1 MDAPEDAFGER
12 LFTMINTAEVMSIL
26 FTRVS
31 MSLIV
36 DFRSTSRVP
45 AEIMVD
51 EVVDS
56 ARKRLLSFRRL
67 RPDLPLPDQ
76 LTLAFWTPAVR
87 EFRDSGALASLEQ
100 RGLLAGGPELAASAV
115 RAFNDLLKIER
126 RYLRSMALGE
136 GMGTIWERERR

>member
-31 MSLIV
+31 MSLIA
-36 DFRSTSRVP
+36 DFRTTTHISP
-45 AEIMVD
+45 AVFAD

-87 EFRDSGALASLEQ
+87 EFRDGGALASLEQ
-100 RGLLAGGPELAASAV
+100 RCLMAGGPELAATAV
-115 RAFNDLLKIER
+115 QAYGDLLKIER
-126 RYLRSMALGE
+126 QYLRSMALGE
-136 GMGTIWERERR
+136 GMGTIWERER

>member
-1 MDAPEDAFGER
+1 MNAPEDAFGER

-31 MSLIV
+31 MSLIA
-36 DFRSTSRVP
+36 DFRTTTHVP
-45 AEIMVD
+45 AAVFAD

-87 EFRDSGALASLEQ
+87 EFRDGGALASLEE
-100 RGLLAGGPELAASAV
+100 RCLLTGGPELVRDAS
-115 RAFNDLLKIER
+115 RAFGDLLKMER
-126 RYLRSMALGE
+126 QYLRSMALGV
-136 GMGTIWERERR
+136 GMGTIWERER